1 MTKILWKYTFTYI
14 IVMAESNDWTQV
26 RKCEANPESKWN
38 SYQEKLQK
46 EAQDRER
53 ENRYKLEERERAEKA
68 IFDEFGYH
76 IKEEHLIQQGFKKV
90 IPFQCVRCKDV
101 KALPYQFL
109 NKFNKVSQTNTCSE
123 CTKTRS
129 DQVKKCT
136 EQNMCSCVCGIT
148 YYCSSDRAM
157 VLHEQSDRHKKALR
171 RNRLIEGKRYKRDEL
186 RLLCRTNSIPYY
198 NSLKVEDMID
208 KLLSLEDITIPEL

>member
-1 MTKILWKYTFTYI
+1 MEIYIHLHHRDGWKQWLDTSSQMWSKSREYVEFIPRETTKGSTRSWERKSLLTWRKRKSR
-14 IVMAESNDWTQV
+14 ESNLWWI
-26 RKCEANPESKWN
+26 RLSCHRGRSHWA
-38 SYQEKLQK
+38 
-46 EAQDRER
+46 
-53 ENRYKLEERERAEKA
+53 
-68 IFDEFGYH
+68 
-76 IKEEHLIQQGFKKV
+76 GFKKV
-90 IPFQCVRCKDV
+90 IQFQCDRCKDV
-101 KALPYQFL
+101 KAIPYQSL

>member
-1 MTKILWKYTFTYI
+1 M
-14 IVMAESNDWTQV
+14 
-26 RKCEANPESKWN
+26 
-38 SYQEKLQK
+38 
-46 EAQDRER
+46 
-53 ENRYKLEERERAEKA
+53 
-68 IFDEFGYH
+68 
-76 IKEEHLIQQGFKKV
+76 
-90 IPFQCVRCKDV
+90 

-198 NSLKVEDMID
+198 NSLKVE
-208 KLLSLEDITIPEL
+208 E